1 MDTYSKVILAMAVLN
16 VLVVAAWMIRLIV
29 MNKKELNVII
39 KINQPKPLVHAEWQ
53 AKRDNQRQAM
63 IELNADF
70 FVVIGGE

>member
-70 FVVIGGE
+70 SAVIEGE

>member
-39 KINQPKPLVHAEWQ
+39 KINQPKPLVHAECQ

-70 FVVIGGE
+70 SAVIEGE

>member
-53 AKRDNQRQAM
+53 AKRDSERQEM
-63 IELNADF
+63 RELNADF
-70 FVVIGGE
+70 SAIISGE